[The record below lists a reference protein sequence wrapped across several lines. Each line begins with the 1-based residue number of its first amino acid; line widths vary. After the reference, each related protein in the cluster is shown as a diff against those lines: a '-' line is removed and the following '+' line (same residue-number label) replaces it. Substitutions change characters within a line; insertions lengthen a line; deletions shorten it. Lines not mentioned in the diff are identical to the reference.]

1 MESSDSHTRTFFAP
15 TQPFGK
21 NNRFQAWCLRS
32 YRTRYNRHGAF
43 FSTFLH
49 DRINTFYLT
58 PWPLT
63 EEVINAIA
71 SDIMEFE
78 RHRLFVRYY
87 LVWAAPRPRC
97 SKVFGSRRFTCCNV
111 LSILR
116 MLSGLMSFIT
126 GWHWYI
132 KNRWPCVDTN
142 YHFVLRFE
150 GDKLQ
155 KALIR
160 LDKSLDTEMSSASLQ
175 LATFSKCECIVTDV
189 RLVDTYIDICI
200 HGGENVLTVR
210 LWSLDIL
217 STRGNGSKRTER
229 VFLRFA

>member
-1 MESSDSHTRTFFAP
+1 M
-15 TQPFGK
+15 
-21 NNRFQAWCLRS
+21 
-32 YRTRYNRHGAF
+32 
-43 FSTFLH
+43 
-49 DRINTFYLT
+49 
-58 PWPLT
+58 
-63 EEVINAIA
+63 
-71 SDIMEFE
+71 
-78 RHRLFVRYY
+78 
-87 LVWAAPRPRC
+87 
-97 SKVFGSRRFTCCNV
+97 
-111 LSILR
+111 
-116 MLSGLMSFIT
+116 
-126 GWHWYI
+126 
-132 KNRWPCVDTN
+132 DTN